1 MRKTFI
7 IISLVATA
15 FFALPQQADAQI
27 FKKLKDAAA
36 GVVKEALTGETDKQ
50 NASSGANFVASA
62 SGVSISNPASQSFD
76 LEFVEA
82 IGNSAANTVTIY
94 LKATAKDL
102 NYANARIGD
111 NNVTAYDTDGN
122 EYKTND
128 YASAKNMAVGVP
140 IKFELS
146 KLVNVPATVTKLSV
160 VQAGYYLNSDKSSRA
175 GNLSSYIQL
184 KNVPVTWQ

>member
-62 SGVSISNPASQSFD
+62 SGVSISNPASQNFD